1 MRRVANI
8 IFIFLT
14 IALAITIFLLSSDT
28 GEESGSKSSSITEMI
43 LSILVK
49 DFDDM
54 SLKERQVLINKYSF
68 LIRKLAHFSEYA
80 AFGFLLYGSY
90 YSLNT
95 SIVVKKRMMILNT
108 WLFATLYAVTDEL
121 HQKYVAG
128 RGPSIR
134 DVMIDSMGALFGILV
149 FLFLVNVIKTIKK
162 NKLMK

>member
-8 IFIFLT
+8 IFIVLT
-14 IALAITIFLLSSDT
+14 IALAVTIFLLSSDT

-68 LIRKLAHFSEYA
+68 LIRKLAHFSEY
-80 AFGFLLYGSY
+80 
-90 YSLNT
+90 SLNT
-95 SIVVKKRMMILNT
+95 SIVVKKRKMILNT

-121 HQKYVAG
+121 HQKFVAG

-149 FLFLVNVIKTIKK
+149 FLFLVNVLKTMKK